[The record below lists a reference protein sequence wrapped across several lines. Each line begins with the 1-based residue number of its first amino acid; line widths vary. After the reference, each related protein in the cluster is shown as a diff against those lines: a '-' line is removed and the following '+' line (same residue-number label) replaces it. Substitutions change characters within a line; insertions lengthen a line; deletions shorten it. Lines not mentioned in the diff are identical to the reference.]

1 METVNKADELYP
13 DEPLKVL
20 LTGATGFI
28 GRRLL
33 DSLLTHGARV
43 RAVSRRPPHKTG
55 LPQDLHLEVVQG
67 DVLNPAD
74 LDRLL
79 AGVSV
84 AYYLIHSMEGGVE
97 QVGDFVEKDRDAALA
112 FGRAAARA
120 GCSRIVYLSGLEPSE
135 FVSAHLKSRND
146 VEGYLACGGVPVTTL
161 RAGFIIGPGSAGF
174 QMLQGIVG
182 QLKTLMVNPDM
193 YHKTQPAFI
202 DDVVQAL
209 TLCLEQ
215 PAYTRGATFDLGAK
229 EAVSYLDM
237 IKAFCKH
244 KGRPMRFIDVPWVP
258 RELASAYICAV
269 SDLPYA
275 LVMSLSEGLR
285 TDLLATNRELYTLF
299 PQLGCTSMDEAMRRS
314 FEQLATPRAS

>member
-1 METVNKADELYP
+1 MEQVTESEIYP
-13 DEPLKVL
+13 DEPVKVL

-33 DSLLTHGARV
+33 DSLLHSGCRV

-55 LPQDLHLEVVQG
+55 LPASLDLEVVQG
-67 DVLNPAD
+67 DVLNPSD

-79 AGVSV
+79 DGVSV

-120 GCSRIVYLSGLEPSE
+120 GCSRIVYLSGLEPRE
-135 FVSAHLKSRND
+135 PVSKHLQSRND
-146 VEGYLACGGVPVTTL
+146 VEGYLACGGVQVTTL

-209 TLCLEQ
+209 TLCLQQ
-215 PAYTRGATFDLGAK
+215 PAHTRGATFDLGAA
-229 EAVSYLDM
+229 EVVSYLEM

-244 KGRPMRFIDVPWVP
+244 KGRAMRFVDVPWVP
-258 RELASAYICAV
+258 RELASAYISAV

-285 TDLLATNRELYTLF
+285 TDLLARNRELYTLF

-314 FEQLATPRAS
+314 FAQLAKPRAS